1 MSNRPPDFLAAL
13 RGGRLA
19 VAVVAG
25 VVLAFVVARGL
36 TAAYVEI
43 LWQAQTGYLDA
54 FWTRMAWEWGI
65 RTAAGLLVAAVVYF
79 NLKIAATTLGGIQI
93 RRRFGNLEISE
104 QLPKRYVTWALL
116 GASSLLGL
124 WFGAA
129 VSPATGRAVLLAVAS
144 GPWGEVDPV
153 LQQDLG
159 VYAFWYPVLVR
170 AVAYGLILAFLAFT
184 LATGAYSATGAVTWV
199 RGRLET
205 RDVARIH
212 LGGIIAVFFLLL
224 AVRLWLG
231 RFELLMDGN
240 SAVEG
245 IFGYADGEARLP
257 ALRTLTVLCV
267 GAAGATLWGAWKN
280 RPWPVLGAFAA
291 VVLGSVV
298 IGNLYPSL
306 IQSFRVEPNELQRET
321 EFIEYNLEFTRKG
334 FGLHADPCDGGE
346 DGTPC
351 LQRRGFAYDGSSAI
365 DWSMASQQM
374 AGLPVWGSRALLTAY
389 QELEAL
395 FPYYGF
401 ARVAIDRYPTQD
413 GGVTPVALSTREVDP
428 AGIQDPNWQNVHL
441 RERYV
446 AGIGAVASLA
456 ATRSEDFRPELL
468 LRNIPPEVVPGPVP
482 RDRLDLQ
489 RPEIFFGTQ
498 IQTEYAVASSGTEQY
513 AAPDGSPGVAG
524 VDFPEGIAMASTLR
538 KILLAWH
545 FGEPNL
551 FFSSELDDDSRLIH
565 RRQVVGRAL
574 AIAPFLRFPEDPY
587 PVISEGSVVWI
598 LEGFTAT
605 TAYPLASAS
614 QLAQRTVRY
623 VRNSFKVTVDAVTGD
638 IAFYRVPVEDPLAD
652 ALEAAYPGLVQ
663 PMSEMP
669 AQLREHLRYPR
680 VLLDLQKEIL
690 RLYHQET
697 AEAFHGQEDNWAIP
711 QELAVNQNEVPYEAE
726 YGVYRLP
733 WEEEARFQLTS
744 VFTPE
749 GRENLTAM
757 IVARTD
763 DRGVPEVILL
773 DIPVGDQV
781 SGPRQ
786 VESFVEQDPEISE
799 QFSLWR
805 TGGSQVWTG
814 HLHLVPVGNR
824 IVYMEPVFLAA
835 EADAIPELRRF
846 VVSDGRRVV
855 MTASLEQSVAL
866 MSGQAPGRSATDAG
880 GGPARP
886 PASSGAADPTAPAD
900 ATADPRWPAEALQL
914 LERAE
919 ERARAGDWQGY
930 GEALDELRALLQRL
944 GGGSGQSR

>member
-1 MSNRPPDFLAAL
+1 M
-13 RGGRLA
+13 
-19 VAVVAG
+19 VVAAVTV
-25 VVLAFVVARGL
+25 VVLLLIFGRAL

-43 LWQAQTGYLDA
+43 LWQAQAGYMEA
-54 FWTRMAWEWGI
+54 FWTRMAWEWGVRI
-65 RTAAGLLVAAVVYF
+65 GAGLLVAVVVYF

-129 VSPATGRAVLLAVAS
+129 VSPGTGRAVLLAISSA
-144 GPWGEVDPV
+144 PWGEADPV

-159 VYAFWYPVLVR
+159 FYAFWWPVLARGVT
-170 AVAYGLILAFLAFT
+170 YGLIVAFLAFT
-184 LATGAYSATGAVTWV
+184 LATGAYSATGAVAWV

-205 RDVARIH
+205 RDVARVH
-212 LGGIIAVFFLLL
+212 LGGIVAGFFLLL

-231 RFELLMDGN
+231 RYQLLLDGN

-245 IFGYADGEARLP
+245 IFGYTDAEARLP
-257 ALRTLTVLCV
+257 ALQTLAVLCV

-280 RPWPVLGAFAA
+280 RPWPVLGSFAA
-291 VVLGSVV
+291 VVVGSVL

-306 IQSFRVEPNELQRET
+306 IQSFRVVPNELERET
-321 EFIEYNLEFTRKG
+321 EFIEYNLEFTRKA
-334 FGLHADPCDGGE
+334 FGLHTAPCDGSGE
-346 DGTPC
+346 GIPC
-351 LQRRGFAYDGSSAI
+351 LERRAFAYDGSAPI
-365 DWSMASQQM
+365 DWSAAAEQM
-374 AGLPVWGSRALLTAY
+374 AGLPVWGPRALLTAY

-401 ARVAIDRYPTQD
+401 ARVAIDRYPTED
-413 GGVTPVALSTREVDP
+413 GGTTPVAVSVREVDP
-428 AGIQDPNWQNVHL
+428 NGIQDPNWQNLHL

-446 AGIGAVASLA
+446 AGVGAVASLA
-456 ATRSEDFRPELL
+456 ATRSDDFRPELL
-468 LRNIPPEVVPGPVP
+468 LRNIPPQVEPGPIAA
-482 RDRLDLQ
+482 DRLDLQ

-498 IQTEYAVASSGTEQY
+498 IQTDYAVASSGTEQY

-524 VDFPEGIAMASTLR
+524 VDFPAGIAMGSTLR

-551 FFSSELDDDSRLIH
+551 FFSSELGDDSRLTH
-565 RRQVVGRAL
+565 RRQVVARAR

-587 PVISEGSVVWI
+587 PVISEGSVVWV

-605 TAYPLASAS
+605 TAYPLSTIYE
-614 QLAQRTVRY
+614 LGQRPVRY
-623 VRNSFKVTVDAVTGD
+623 VRNSFKITVDAVTGD
-638 IAFYRVPVEDPLAD
+638 IAFYRVPVEDPIAD
-652 ALEAAYPGLVQ
+652 ALEASYPGLIR
-663 PMSEMP
+663 PMAEMP
-669 AQLREHLRYPR
+669 TQLRQHLRYPR
-680 VLLDLQKEIL
+680 VLLNLQKEVL

-697 AEAFHGQEDNWAIP
+697 AEAFHGQQDNWAIP
-711 QELAVNQNEVPYEAE
+711 QELAVNQSEVPYQAE

-733 WEEEARFQLTS
+733 WEDDSDFQLTS

-814 HLHLVPVGNR
+814 HLHLVPVGER

-855 MTASLEQSVAL
+855 MTAALDESVAL
-866 MSGQAPGRSATDAG
+866 LSGQAAGRAATTPDAG
-880 GGPARP
+880 PGAEGDPAADDPAR
-886 PASSGAADPTAPAD
+886 SGPSGDPS
-900 ATADPRWPAEALQL
+900 WPAAALQL
-914 LERAE
+914 LEQAE

-944 GGGSGQSR
+944 GGGPG